1 MKRPENIDIWDG
13 VELTR
18 DDTLTEKE
26 KTDTIQRVL
35 EEARVSAERFK
46 AGQQT
51 GMKHK
56 E

>member
-1 MKRPENIDIWDG
+1 MKRPDNIDIWDG

-26 KTDTIQRVL
+26 KNATIQKTL

-51 GMKHK
+51 DTKA
-56 E
+56 